1 MAQYLKDE
9 VQEAI
14 QAAALEVFARKGFR
28 SASMAEIAS
37 AARISTG
44 NIYRYFDNKSAL
56 YEAVI
61 PDTFVTSLQRL
72 LRQRVEAARGMT
84 DVRRLEPT
92 APYRL
97 VSEEVLAFCL
107 ANRLR
112 VVVLLSGPEGTPH
125 EHFSEEL
132 VQFLLKS
139 ATAHFHARPTRPT
152 RFALEELYRNYVTSL
167 GRILRHL
174 DEERDIREAVEA
186 LSRYHLVGLAAFFE
200 P

>member
-37 AARISTG
+37 AARVSTG
-44 NIYRYFDNKSAL
+44 NIYRYFENKSAL
-56 YEAVI
+56 YEAVL
-61 PDTFVTSLQRL
+61 PDTFVATLQRL
-72 LRQRVEAARGMT
+72 LRQRVEAAKGVE
-84 DVRRLEPT
+84 DVRKLEPT

-107 ANRLR
+107 AHRLR
-112 VVVLLSGPEGTPH
+112 VVVLLSSPEGTPH
-125 EHFSEEL
+125 EHFAEEL
-132 VQFLLKS
+132 VQFLIKA
-139 ATAHFHARPTRPT
+139 ATAHFHARPARPT

-174 DEERDIREAVEA
+174 EEERDVREAVEA
-186 LSRYHLVGLAAFFE
+186 LARYHLTGLTALFT

>member
-9 VQEAI
+9 VHEAI
-14 QAAALEVFARKGFR
+14 QAAALEVFARRGFR

-37 AARISTG
+37 TARVSTG
-44 NIYRYFDNKSAL
+44 NIYRYFENKGAL
-56 YEAVI
+56 YEAVV
-61 PDTFVTSLQRL
+61 PGTFVTTLQRL
-72 LRQRVEAARGMT
+72 LRQRVEAAR
-84 DVRRLEPT
+84 DVEDYRKLGPT

-107 ANRLR
+107 RHRLR
-112 VVVLLSGPEGTPH
+112 VVVLLSSPEGTPH
-125 EHFSEEL
+125 EHFAEEL

-139 ATAHFHARPTRPT
+139 ATAHFHARPSRPT
-152 RFALEELYRNYVTSL
+152 RFALEALYRNYVTTL
-167 GRILRHL
+167 GHILRHF

-186 LSRYHLVGLAAFFE
+186 LSRYHLTGLAALFE

>member
-28 SASMAEIAS
+28 SASMAEVAS
-37 AARISTG
+37 AARVSTG
-44 NIYRYFDNKSAL
+44 NIYRYFENKSAL
-56 YEAVI
+56 YEAVL
-61 PDTFVTSLQRL
+61 PDTFVSTFQRL
-72 LRQRVEAARGMT
+72 LRQRVEAARGVE
-84 DVRRLEPT
+84 DIRKLEPG

-107 ANRLR
+107 AHRPR
-112 VVVLLSGPEGTPH
+112 VVVLLSSPEGTPH
-125 EHFSEEL
+125 EHFAEEL
-132 VQFLLKS
+132 VQFLIKA
-139 ATAHFHARPTRPT
+139 ATAHFHARPARPT

-174 DEERDIREAVEA
+174 EEERDIREAVEA
-186 LSRYHLVGLAAFFE
+186 LARYHLTGLTALFA

>member
-9 VQEAI
+9 VHEAI
-14 QAAALEVFARKGFR
+14 QAASLEVFARKGFR

-44 NIYRYFDNKSAL
+44 NIYRYFENKSAL

-61 PDTFVTSLQRL
+61 PGTFVTTLQRL
-72 LRQRVEAARGMT
+72 LRQRVEAARGVE
-84 DVRRLEPT
+84 DFRKLEPS

-97 VSEEVLAFCL
+97 VSEEALAFCL
-107 ANRLR
+107 AHRLR

-125 EHFSEEL
+125 EHFAEEL
-132 VQFLLKS
+132 VQFLIQS
-139 ATAHFHARPTRPT
+139 ALAHFQARPARPT

-167 GRILRHL
+167 GRLLSHL
-174 DEERDIREAVEA
+174 DEAQDLREAVEA
-186 LSRYHLVGLAAFFE
+186 LSRYHLAGLEALFE
-200 P
+200 S

>member
-14 QAAALEVFARKGFR
+14 QAAALEVFARKGVR

-37 AARISTG
+37 AARVSTG
-44 NIYRYFDNKSAL
+44 NIYRYFENKSAL

-61 PDTFVTSLQRL
+61 PDAFVSTLQRL
-72 LRQRVEAARGMT
+72 LRQRVEAARGVE
-84 DVRRLEPT
+84 DIRKLEPT

-107 ANRLR
+107 AHRPR
-112 VVVLLSGPEGTPH
+112 VVVLLSSPEGTPH
-125 EHFSEEL
+125 EHFAEEL
-132 VQFLLKS
+132 IQFLIKA
-139 ATAHFHARPTRPT
+139 ATAHFHARPARPT

-174 DEERDIREAVEA
+174 EEERDVREAVEA
-186 LSRYHLVGLAAFFE
+186 LSRYHLTGLTALFA

>member
-14 QAAALEVFARKGFR
+14 QSAALEVFARKGFR

-37 AARISTG
+37 AARVSTG
-44 NIYRYFDNKSAL
+44 NIYRYFENKSAL
-56 YEAVI
+56 YEAVV
-61 PDTFVTSLQRL
+61 PDTFVTTLRRL
-72 LRQRVEAARGMT
+72 LRQRVEAARGVE
-84 DVRRLEPT
+84 DLRKLEPG

-125 EHFSEEL
+125 EHFAEEL
-132 VQFLLKS
+132 VRFLLES
-139 ATAHFHARPTRPT
+139 AITHFHARPPSPT
-152 RFALEELYRNYVTSL
+152 RFALEELYRNYVTTL
-167 GRILRHL
+167 GRILRHFAQ
-174 DEERDIREAVEA
+174 EQDIREAVEA
-186 LSRYHLVGLAAFFE
+186 LSRYHLTGLAALFA